1 MVGLLLSGLYVLIKH
16 SVSTFMAS
24 RLNMRKANCDDC
36 EGPGIFE
43 KLDKAMIE
51 AIENSA
57 EGFCPSL

>member
-1 MVGLLLSGLYVLIKH
+1 
-16 SVSTFMAS
+16 
-24 RLNMRKANCDDC
+24 MRKANCDDC

-51 AIENSA
+51 EIENSA